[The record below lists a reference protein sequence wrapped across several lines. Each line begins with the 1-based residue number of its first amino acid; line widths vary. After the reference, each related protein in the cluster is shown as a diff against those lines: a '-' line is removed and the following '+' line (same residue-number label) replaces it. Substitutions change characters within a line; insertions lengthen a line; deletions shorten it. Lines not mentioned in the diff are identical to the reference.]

1 MGEDIVAT
9 ELVLP
14 EGRTLSPVDLGA
26 VEGGQVPAD
35 DPHAALAG
43 LVEGGDELQR
53 GDAEGIGEDED
64 GGGVGGGA
72 DAAAGHG
79 NCADEGQIVEIV
91 ASIAL
96 FGYLN
101 RWNDT
106 MATELEPLAVE
117 VAERTIGPV
126 GWEPG
131 KHG

>member
-1 MGEDIVAT
+1 MLGRSGFFSAEMIV
-9 ELVLP
+9 
-14 EGRTLSPVDLGA
+14 
-26 VEGGQVPAD
+26 
-35 DPHAALAG
+35 G
-43 LVEGGDELQR
+43 LKR
-53 GDAEGIGEDED
+53 
-64 GGGVGGGA
+64 
-72 DAAAGHG
+72 
-79 NCADEGQIVEIV
+79 IV